1 MNRSVGVPR
10 RTNLGFV
17 SRLALVGVAVGT
29 ANIFGASPTPLLPR
43 VVDVQHELVKDEVKP
58 TRSYLK
64 MRSTKFS
71 TYLDTPAYEVFYVTW
86 DAGSSLAPA
95 TSLILE
101 YQQERAKVGRAM
113 KVACAA
119 GLRGGKRT
127 TLTIPPGEVAA
138 AGPVKAWRVRL
149 TQGPRTVAQLAS
161 PNWNRP

>member
-1 MNRSVGVPR
+1 MNKSVGVPR

-17 SRLALVGVAVGT
+17 TRLALVGVVVST
-29 ANIFGASPTPLLPR
+29 ANIFGAPRTPATPR
-43 VVDVQHELVKDEVKP
+43 VVDVQHEMVNNAVKP

-71 TYLDTPAYEVFYVTW
+71 TYLDTPVYEVFYVTW
-86 DAGSSLAPA
+86 DAGPSLAPA
-95 TSLILE
+95 TNLILE
-101 YQQERAKVGRAM
+101 YLQERTKVRRAM

-127 TLTIPPGEVAA
+127 TLTIPPREIAA

-149 TQGPRTVAQLAS
+149 TQGARTVAQLAS